1 MEKIANK
8 IIDINQPLQIL
19 IQDVTIQNPK
29 KYNVD
34 YWKLPM
40 YEIVTEHGNYIAS
53 GLFGDRFHW
62 NEFVGQTLSV
72 WSQES
77 ESPQWL
83 WLRIKKNPI
92 TISFDKYIE
101 GLYSLP
107 KDRSYYVY
115 KIQFARKSAYSYVG
129 FTSQNPPQERYEQ
142 HLQQIH
148 DNKKNK
154 NFHYYLNNC
163 VYYNIKPNFE
173 IIGEYKNEITALF
186 SEIINISK
194 DRKQNHINL
203 NNTFG
208 GEGNEFKVNSDDN
221 NQLTIEDRFSKFFI
235 H

>member
-8 IIDINQPLQIL
+8 IIDINQPLQVL

-62 NEFVGQTLSV
+62 NEFVGQTLSI

-92 TISFDKYIE
+92 IISFDNI
-101 GLYSLP
+101 L
-107 KDRSYYVY
+107 KDYTLFQKTEVIMSIKSNLQG
-115 KIQFARKSAYSYVG
+115 KILIVM
-129 FTSQNPPQERYEQ
+129 
-142 HLQQIH
+142 
-148 DNKKNK
+148 
-154 NFHYYLNNC
+154 
-163 VYYNIKPNFE
+163 
-173 IIGEYKNEITALF
+173 
-186 SEIINISK
+186 
-194 DRKQNHINL
+194 
-203 NNTFG
+203 
-208 GEGNEFKVNSDDN
+208 
-221 NQLTIEDRFSKFFI
+221 
-235 H
+235 

>member
-1 MEKIANK
+1 MEKIAEK
-8 IIDINQPLQIL
+8 IININEPLQVL
-19 IQDVTIQNPK
+19 IENVSIQNPK
-29 KYNVD
+29 KYGVD

-92 TISFDKYIE
+92 IISFDKYIE

-115 KIQFARKSAYSYVG
+115 KIQFAKKNTYSYVG
-129 FTSQNPPQERYEQ
+129 FTSQNPPKERYKQ
-142 HLQQIH
+142 HYHQIH
-148 DNKKNK
+148 DIKKNK
-154 NFHYYLNNC
+154 NFHYYLNKC
-163 VYYNIKPNFE
+163 FYYNIEPSFE

-208 GEGNEFKVNSDDN
+208 GEGNEFKVNFDEN
-221 NQLTIEDRFSKFFI
+221 NQLTIEDRFSKYFR
-235 H
+235 